1 MAGVTP
7 LHYKQAFI
15 DKGKNYMAGDITS
28 WPVTHIDGSW
38 PVTHIDGSWPV
49 THIDGWRLHYNV
61 QGVRP
66 SYSIYLT
73 FTS

>member
-38 PVTHIDGSWPV
+38 PVTHIDG
-49 THIDGWRLHYNV
+49 WRLHYNV